1 LAIIAGLSLAGW
13 GGYVMYKRNA
23 AREGER
29 NALLNQTDSALRTD
43 SSQGLASSAR
53 DSVASRLPAER
64 TPRLAGDSVQ
74 YKYIILQTYDK
85 ARALKRY
92 NQLLSYDLK
101 INLYT
106 KDSSFFKVYFT
117 FPASPKDTV
126 HIKDSLFR
134 EYAHKITI
142 EP

>member
-1 LAIIAGLSLAGW
+1 
-13 GGYVMYKRNA
+13 MYKKNA
-23 AREGER
+23 ARESER
-29 NALLNQTDSALRTD
+29 NAQLIQTDSAQRTD
-43 SSQGLASSAR
+43 SSQGLISSAR
-53 DSVASRLPAER
+53 DSVALGLRNAK
-64 TPRLAGDSVQ
+64 TPRLMGDSVR
-74 YKYIILQTYDK
+74 YKYVILQTHDK

-106 KDSSFFKVYFT
+106 QDSSFFKVYFT

-126 HIKDSLFR
+126 HIKDSLYR
-134 EYAHKITI
+134 EYAHQITI